1 MKFTAGRGWGSALDK
16 PFSLQYCF
24 VCQQRSL
31 IHELAADEIK
41 FASTV
46 RHASTKHFGFGNLL
60 AISWRRFYF
69 TRVEKILSSR
79 ELITAAR
86 VVQKSGRWSLASEQ

>member
-1 MKFTAGRGWGSALDK
+1 MRNHGFGLRVGLGTDIMKFTAGRGWGSALDK

-46 RHASTKHFGFGNLL
+46 RHASTKHFGLWKSFSDFLETLL
-60 AISWRRFYF
+60 FHSRRKNS
-69 TRVEKILSSR
+69 VK
-79 ELITAAR
+79 
-86 VVQKSGRWSLASEQ
+86 